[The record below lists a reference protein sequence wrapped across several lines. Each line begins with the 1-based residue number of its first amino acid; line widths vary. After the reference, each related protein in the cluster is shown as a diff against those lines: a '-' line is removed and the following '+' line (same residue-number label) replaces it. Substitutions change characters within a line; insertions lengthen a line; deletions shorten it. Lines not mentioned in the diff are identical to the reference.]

1 MSTTGRMDK
10 QITTSTKL
18 NTTQLKE
25 KKRTLECAITW
36 RNLKN
41 VTERSHSIY
50 MKSKDR
56 QSQYDRNQN
65 SSCCWEEELEAKNG
79 HKRTFYNDENVLYFE

>member
-1 MSTTGRMDK
+1 
-10 QITTSTKL
+10 
-18 NTTQLKE
+18 
-25 KKRTLECAITW
+25 
-36 RNLKN
+36 
-41 VTERSHSIY
+41 

-79 HKRTFYNDENVLYFE
+79 HKRTFYNDENALYFE